1 MLKMKEWMG
10 IGDRYV
16 APLPLVLGSMDPST
30 SAAFSAIV
38 LQVYGSG
45 FTPSSRII
53 FDGVGRTTIF
63 ANESQ
68 QHGRTAGK
76 VAGLRQRG

>member
-10 IGDRYV
+10 IGDPYV

-45 FTPSSRII
+45 FTPRSLK
-53 FDGVGRTTIF
+53 T
-63 ANESQ
+63 
-68 QHGRTAGK
+68 
-76 VAGLRQRG
+76 